1 MVWLLEETLRAIH
14 HRQLAEH
21 GGGEGLQDEGLLSS
35 ALARPQNLL
44 AYGEPPPDLASLAAA
59 YAYGI
64 VRDHPFV
71 DGNKRTALV
80 AVRTFLLLNG
90 VNLNATQD
98 DKLVTFVNLAGGS
111 ISEQELAA
119 WIRKR
124 I

>member
-1 MVWLLEETLRAIH
+1 MELFAAIRLLTET
-14 HRQLAEH
+14 
-21 GGGEGLQDEGLLSS
+21 
-35 ALARPQNLL
+35 
-44 AYGEPPPDLASLAAA
+44 
-59 YAYGI
+59 
-64 VRDHPFV
+64 
-71 DGNKRTALV
+71 RTALV

-111 ISEQELAA
+111 ISEEELAA